1 MSAAA
6 TKLHHLKLFFS
17 NQYCRAQIVRS
28 TDGHIVADACSWEP
42 ALKATLQSTS
52 NKVQCRST
60 EIHSDMNPMVRFQQ
74 STASCRMACIIPGA
88 LEWLP
93 PWQENATN
101 ACVCLSY

>member
-1 MSAAA
+1 VHAGPQMSAAA

-52 NKVQCRST
+52 NKVQYRST
-60 EIHSDMNPMVRFQQ
+60 H
-74 STASCRMACIIPGA
+74 
-88 LEWLP
+88 
-93 PWQENATN
+93 
-101 ACVCLSY
+101 

>member
-52 NKVQCRST
+52 NKVQ
-60 EIHSDMNPMVRFQQ
+60 
-74 STASCRMACIIPGA
+74 
-88 LEWLP
+88 
-93 PWQENATN
+93 
-101 ACVCLSY
+101 